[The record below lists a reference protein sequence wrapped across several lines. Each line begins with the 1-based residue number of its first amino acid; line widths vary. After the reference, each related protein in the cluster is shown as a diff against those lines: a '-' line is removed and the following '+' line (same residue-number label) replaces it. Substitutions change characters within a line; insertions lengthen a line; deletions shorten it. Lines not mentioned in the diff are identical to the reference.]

1 VTHGPAAPDLAE
13 PVVGFRAW
21 RVVGGRL
28 LSPYIP
34 CRWDGS
40 VMHAECWP
48 ANRTL
53 MGGRGWLA
61 EPHDSPHPA
70 CQCGVYAY
78 HRPGVQTYYGE
89 WEWVEGVVAL
99 WGRIEAHREGLRAEH
114 ARVEAL
120 ARPPASEV
128 GRRARVEAI
137 AASLRCDVVAREDLR
152 EAAARYGRPLPTT
165 LLPG

>member
-1 VTHGPAAPDLAE
+1 VSAAATAPDLIE

-21 RVVGGRL
+21 RIVGGRL

-34 CRWDGS
+34 CCWAGR

-53 MGGRGWLA
+53 MHGRGWLG
-61 EPHDSPHPA
+61 EPHHSPHPA

-89 WEWVEGVVAL
+89 WEWVEGIVGV
-99 WGRIEAHREGLRAEH
+99 WGRIEAHRDGLRAEH

-120 ARPPASEV
+120 ARPPAHEPV
-128 GRRARVEAI
+128 RRATVEAI
-137 AASLRCDVVAREDLR
+137 AETLGCDVVAREDLG
-152 EAAARYGRPLPTT
+152 AAADTYGSVLPAALRP
-165 LLPG
+165 